1 MDARAEAEFRDFV
14 AERSATLMRTAY
26 VLTQDQDRAEDL
38 PQEVLAEIAR
48 RWDRIRDPEPYARR
62 ALHRRQVSWWRH
74 PGRTREVV
82 AAALPDRPVS
92 DGSARVDDQ
101 MLVARVLRR
110 LTPRQRA
117 VLVLRYLEDQP
128 EAEVA
133 AGLGCSVGTVRSQV
147 GRALARVRRL
157 APELADLADRAEEVS
172 R

>member
-14 AERSATLMRTAY
+14 AERSAALMRTAY

-38 PQEVLAEIAR
+38 LQEVLAEIAR
-48 RWDRIRDPEPYARR
+48 RWTRIRDPEPYARR
-62 ALHRRQVSWWRH
+62 ALYRRQVSRWRH
-74 PGRTREVV
+74 PGRPREVV

-92 DGSARVDDQ
+92 DGSARVDDHV
-101 MLVARVLRR
+101 LVARVLRR

-117 VLVLRYLEDQP
+117 VLVLRYLEDLP

-133 AGLGCSVGTVRSQV
+133 TVLGCSVGTVRSQV
-147 GRALARVRRL
+147 GRALTRARRL
-157 APELADLADRAEEVS
+157 APELADLADRAEVS